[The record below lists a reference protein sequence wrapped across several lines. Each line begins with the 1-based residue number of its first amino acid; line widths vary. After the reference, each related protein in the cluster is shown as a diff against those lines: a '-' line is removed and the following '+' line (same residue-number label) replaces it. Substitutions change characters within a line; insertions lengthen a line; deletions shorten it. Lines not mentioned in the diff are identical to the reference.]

1 MNKRT
6 NPEINIIWLIILV
19 GEAEALIM
27 SKDWVQI
34 DGRSFPS
41 GVVIKIQDIK
51 IQKEIGEGNFGKV
64 FQGYLN
70 LNEVTR

>member
-1 MNKRT
+1 MVGVRY
-6 NPEINIIWLIILV
+6 IIGLIISAGDAMNLQITPK
-19 GEAEALIM
+19 EC
-27 SKDWVQI
+27 VQV
-34 DGRSFPS
+34 DGRSFPA
-41 GVVIKIQDIK
+41 GVVINYQDIK

>member
-1 MNKRT
+1 MDLQ
-6 NPEINIIWLIILV
+6 IIPT
-19 GEAEALIM
+19 
-27 SKDWVQI
+27 DWVEI
-34 DGRSFPS
+34 DGRSFPA
-41 GVVIKIQDIK
+41 GVVIKYHDIK

>member
-1 MNKRT
+1 M
-6 NPEINIIWLIILV
+6 

-34 DGRSFPS
+34 DGRSFPA
-41 GVVIKIQDIK
+41 GVVINFQDIK
-51 IQKEIGEGNFGKV
+51 AQKEIGEGNFGKV

>member
-1 MNKRT
+1 MNL
-6 NPEINIIWLIILV
+6 EIIP
-19 GEAEALIM
+19 
-27 SKDWVQI
+27 KDGVQI
-34 DGRSFPS
+34 EGWSFPA
-41 GVVIKIQDIK
+41 GVVIKYQDIK